1 MVWKPLGPSTRLGCL
16 LHDFKVQWDNK
27 FCGMS
32 RVPGWLD
39 AKLKDSVERK
49 VDWQF
54 VVTHFPPWWGEDRV
68 LRNGFH
74 VSSSKVKCELLGML
88 HNFVWFFLLQKEH
101 AQVSEPNCNFM
112 GAKSLEADWKHLA
125 WQYGIDMFVTGH
137 VHRQD
142 VLEQWDWRNQ
152 FKPTELWPNQS
163 HSIKGTALLVLKL
176 NGERILP

>member
-1 MVWKPLGPSTRLGCL
+1 MICSENPKTIESLFRESPWWDPEHNICGAQHSGTYAGAGCGHSGPYSVFDCSKWFGNL
-16 LHDFKVQWDNK
+16 WD
-27 FCGMS
+27 
-32 RVPGWLD
+32 RQQGWLD
-39 AKLKDSVERK
+39 AKLKDSVQQK

-112 GAKSLEADWKHLA
+112 GKMCGFTDRKVSGGRLETFGMAVRH
-125 WQYGIDMFVTGH
+125 
-137 VHRQD
+137 
-142 VLEQWDWRNQ
+142 
-152 FKPTELWPNQS
+152 
-163 HSIKGTALLVLKL
+163 
-176 NGERILP
+176 

>member
-1 MVWKPLGPSTRLGCL
+1 MYLHIFFLFSLIYIYIYIYTHRFPLLGAGCGHSGPYSVFDCSKWFGNLWDRQQGLGACMTS
-16 LHDFKVQWDNK
+16 KCSGATN

-112 GAKSLEADWKHLA
+112 GKMCGFTDRKVSGGRLETFGMAVRH
-125 WQYGIDMFVTGH
+125 
-137 VHRQD
+137 
-142 VLEQWDWRNQ
+142 
-152 FKPTELWPNQS
+152 
-163 HSIKGTALLVLKL
+163 
-176 NGERILP
+176 